1 LLLVESV
8 VPEPAE
14 FDMSKWMDMQ
24 QISVSLYWNF
34 RKKIASDAFHAAMLR
49 RFPNRLR
56 LIEKNPSGGRM
67 RIENVR

>member
-1 LLLVESV
+1 
-8 VPEPAE
+8 
-14 FDMSKWMDMQ
+14 
-24 QISVSLYWNF
+24 LYWNF